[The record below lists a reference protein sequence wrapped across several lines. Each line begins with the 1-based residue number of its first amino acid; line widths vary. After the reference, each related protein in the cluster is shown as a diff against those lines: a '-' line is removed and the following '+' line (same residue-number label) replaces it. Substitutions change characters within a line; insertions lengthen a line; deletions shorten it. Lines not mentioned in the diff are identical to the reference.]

1 MNEWLKKL
9 FQQIKELWAKWS
21 TVQKVILIGITAAVI
36 AALVLVTV
44 FSSRPTTVPLFSV
57 PVSDQTMRDK
67 IVYRLA
73 QENVAVHV
81 SDSGMLSVDDEMTAR
96 RMRSLLVREDLVP
109 GNVDPWSLFD
119 VERWTVD
126 DFQQNVNLQRS
137 ITAQVRQHIES
148 LDEIDRAEVVLGMPE
163 KELFSADQKPV
174 SASVI
179 LTVKPGSD
187 FASNK
192 KKVEGVQKLLIMA
205 VPGLKAENI
214 TIVDSAGDVLNDF
227 KGMAASE
234 RVDIIAKEQKLIENL
249 ENIYREKVL
258 ATLQANFDKDRVR
271 NLNIKVDMDMSEK
284 QVNSTEYFP
293 FTRRPDNP
301 DTPYDDSE
309 ILDSVTLSSQTIEKV
324 WKGTGYNPEG
334 PAGIE
339 GQNPPVYSDMSNV
352 YGINQEK
359 SETKNQVINTRETQE
374 TKSPAI
380 DRVTV
385 AVNID
390 GLWQRKT
397 DAKTGK
403 PIISADG
410 RIEREYIPVS
420 EEDLEKA
427 KSLVK
432 DAVGYNRS
440 RGDSVTVT
448 NIAVDRTAQFAAED
462 LAYLRKEQTKRTVL
476 LVVIAVI
483 VVLLSFILF
492 RFISMEMERRRRL
505 REEELLRKH
514 QLERE
519 KTLWEAEQAGMEVTM
534 SVEERERAELQE
546 SVMSIAREHPEDV
559 AMLIR
564 TWLMEE

>member
-21 TVQKVILIGITAAVI
+21 AVQKVILIGITAAVI

-514 QLERE
+514 QMERE
-519 KTLWEAEQAGMEVTM
+519 KTLWEAEQAGMEVSM

-546 SVMSIAREHPEDV
+546 SAISIAREHPEDV

-564 TWLMEE
+564 SWLMEE

>member
-227 KGMAASE
+227 KGIAASE

-514 QLERE
+514 QMERE

-546 SVMSIAREHPEDV
+546 SAISIAREHPEDV

-564 TWLMEE
+564 SWLMEE